1 MRRKNERPYL
11 RFKGQRRAQSTN
23 QGTHH
28 CTPMLLTITRTNP
41 PVQLELM
48 NKTYHKCARCG
59 RRLNR
64 ANKRAQRL
72 DALYKRQFHM
82 INRAHDTT
90 NQTTV
95 KLRNRQLR
103 INHMKLK
110 RRLRY
115 RNMQQSWHNPS
126 GQQTQ
131 PRYVTE
137 AQEHPTQLHEHMVRT
152 LRETT
157 IRIDLSSSRD
167 LQPHISFTWIQTLI
181 NPKVLR
187 LQCVTYP

>member
-1 MRRKNERPYL
+1 MRRKKERPYL

-48 NKTYHKCARCG
+48 NKTEHKCARCG

-64 ANKRAQRL
+64 ANKQAQRL
-72 DALYKRQFHM
+72 GALYKRQFHI

-95 KLRNRQLR
+95 KLRKPQLCT
-103 INHMKLK
+103 NHMSLK
-110 RRLRY
+110 RRLHY
-115 RNMQQSWHNPS
+115 RIMTQSWHKPS
-126 GQQTQ
+126 GQQT
-131 PRYVTE
+131 RSHYVPE
-137 AQEHPTQLHEHMVRT
+137 AQERPTQLHEHMVRT
-152 LRETT
+152 LCATT
-157 IRIDLSSSRD
+157 VRKDVGPSRK

-181 NPKVLR
+181 SPKVLK
-187 LQCVTYP
+187 LQSATYP